1 MSNVFSVA
9 AMRRLRQ
16 DQMLGIVVAKEQPEM
31 EEKKQDSGQDAF
43 DDILSFRNGPVQLMM
58 MLYDV
63 VAW

>member
-63 VAW
+63 VA

>member
-43 DDILSFRNGPVQLMM
+43 DDILSFRNEPVQLMM

-63 VAW
+63 VA